1 MNMTF
6 FMRAGE
12 AVGIP
17 LKVGGRELHL
27 NITISSSIRITDPT
41 EWLFFKCEH

>member
-1 MNMTF
+1 LAGYINMTF
-6 FMRAGE
+6 FMRVGE

-27 NITISSSIRITDPT
+27 KIKITVPT
-41 EWLFFKCEH
+41 EWLLQM